1 MAAGF
6 KHRGAHYVLD
16 NESLRTNSK
25 GCGRPIQVYQSELVG
40 QIPRDVADPFK
51 SIKVNWWIQMMGIG
65 FFRCMKR
72 K

>member
-1 MAAGF
+1 MFWIMKVLGQIPRDVADPF
-6 KHRGAHYVLD
+6 K
-16 NESLRTNSK
+16 S
-25 GCGRPIQVYQSELVG
+25 QSELVG